1 MNNKLIVITVVIIVI
16 CAVAG
21 AAAYCYLAPGA
32 TPQSPTGDLDLTVN
46 GSSSCL
52 RFLNASVP
60 MVYVPFTVAANQ
72 QMQLTIN
79 ATKMPGASAYTEI
92 YVYDG
97 YWDEGDS
104 NTCKSA
110 DVYPII
116 SEIKSADFTL
126 MTGSPYTATFG
137 DTTQKSYTVFFLFP
151 PGGPTTFHITL
162 KET

>member
-1 MNNKLIVITVVIIVI
+1 MNRKLIAITTVIIVI

-21 AAAYCYLAPGA
+21 AAAYCYLAPAG

-46 GSSSCL
+46 GSSNCL
-52 RFLNASVP
+52 RFLNESVP

-92 YVYDG
+92 YIYNG
-97 YWDEGDS
+97 YWNEGQ
-104 NTCKSA
+104 NNACKA
-110 DVYPII
+110 GDVYPIL
-116 SEIKSADFTL
+116 SDIKSADFTL
-126 MTGSPYTATFG
+126 MTGSPYTETFG
-137 DTTQKSYTVFFLFP
+137 DSTQKSYTVFLLFP

-162 KET
+162 KEN